1 VRKWQINSLKLIDW
15 RAECLKRDEKM
26 VPEELR
32 RVVSWEM
39 LEL

>member
-1 VRKWQINSLKLIDW
+1 VRQWQINSLKLIDW

-26 VPEELR
+26 VSEELGS
-32 RVVSWEM
+32 VVSWEM